1 MKEKIRK
8 FILFAIVV
16 IIVGRTIL
24 NWPRT
29 GWSLKEDVSGTGFL
43 VGDAQGRSLSAKDIE
58 HVVLISIDT
67 CRADHLGCYG
77 YSRKTSPNI
86 DALAE
91 GGVLFNH
98 AVAPVPVTLPSHA
111 TMLTGTSP
119 LYHKVRDNSSY
130 RLSESNITLA
140 EILKENGFATGAA
153 IGSFVL
159 DSQFGLAQGFDTY
172 DDQFLEGRQ
181 EGFFFNERDGKEVTK
196 VANKWLETHRN
207 EKSFLFV
214 HYYDPHRPFIKH
226 KDFAFTLI
234 PFLGFSKERYDSEIA
249 YVDYYIGTII
259 QKLKDLGLYDKT
271 LLIVTGDHG
280 EGLNE
285 HFEMTHGYFVYH
297 DTLHVPLV
305 IKVPG
310 GPAGRKINEAVGLV
324 DIVPTICG
332 LLGIESPSQVQG
344 MDLSGHFFES
354 KVPSRERYLYFES
367 LLPTKYDFGPFT
379 GVVDNRWKYI
389 HTSKPELYD
398 LVEDPGETRNLVE
411 DQVQRVGIMQK
422 QLKMILENNEFK
434 NILAEDVNLST
445 ETLKRLESLGY
456 VSSRRVDEDVKFDQS
471 KSDLEE
477 FIEILAFKEKFQI
490 LTSAHKLKK
499 ARKLCNKMLKKHP
512 EMHRI
517 HYHLGLL
524 SSMEKDG
531 PSVKKH
537 YSNYLASVKSDSNDF
552 VMRLKHSY
560 EIAVAHSNIGN
571 AFMLDGDIAQAIAHY
586 KKALSYDPDNIDTM
600 NKLAFIYAQR
610 GMLDEVAKYCQRI
623 LELDPGHEKALKLLR
638 LIRKKKAGL

>member
-1 MKEKIRK
+1 M
-8 FILFAIVV
+8 
-16 IIVGRTIL
+16 

-43 VGDAQGRSLSAKDIE
+43 VRDAQGRSLSAKDIE

-111 TMLTGTSP
+111 TMLTGTGP

-153 IGSFVL
+153 VGAFVL

-172 DDQFLEGRQ
+172 DDHFLEERQ
-181 EGFFFNERDGKEVTK
+181 EEFFFNERDGKEVTK
-196 VANKWLETHRN
+196 AANDWLESNRN
-207 EKSFLFV
+207 KKSFLFV

-226 KDFAFTLI
+226 KDFVFSSI
-234 PFLGFSKERYDSEIA
+234 PFLGLSKDLYDGEIA

-259 QKLKDLGLYDKT
+259 NKLKDLGIYDKT

-280 EGLNE
+280 EGLKE
-285 HFEMTHGYFVYH
+285 HFEKSHGYFVYH

-310 GPAGRKINEAVGLV
+310 GPAGRKINEVVGLV

-332 LLGIESPSQVQG
+332 LLGIELPSQVQG

-354 KVPSRERYLYFES
+354 EAPSRKRYLYFES

-398 LVEDPGETRNLVE
+398 LVEDPGETKNLIE
-411 DQVQRVGIMQK
+411 DQVQRVGIIQK

-434 NILAEDVNLST
+434 DVLAGDVNPSA

-456 VSSRRVDEDVKFDQS
+456 VSSRRVDEGVKFDQS
-471 KSDLEE
+471 KSDPKE
-477 FIEILAFKEKFQI
+477 FIEIYTFEEKFQI
-490 LTSAHKLKK
+490 LRTANKVKK
-499 ARKLCNKMLKKHP
+499 ARKLCNQMLKKHP
-512 EMHRI
+512 EMYRI
-517 HYHLGLL
+517 HHYLGSL
-524 SSMEKDG
+524 SAMEKDG

-537 YSNYLASVKSDSNDF
+537 YSNYLAGVKSDSNDF
-552 VMRLKHSY
+552 AMRVKNSH
-560 EIAVAHSNIGN
+560 EIAVAHTNVGSV
-571 AFMLDGDIAQAIAHY
+571 FVLDGDMAQAIAHY
-586 KKALSYDPDNIDTM
+586 KKALSYDPYNINAM
-600 NKLAFIYAQR
+600 NKLAFVYTQCGR
-610 GMLDEVAKYCQRI
+610 FDEALKYCQRI
-623 LELDPGHEKALKLLR
+623 LELDPSHEKTFQLLR
-638 LIRKKKAGL
+638 LIKKKKAGL

>member
-16 IIVGRTIL
+16 VIVGRPIL

-29 GWSLKEDVSGTGFL
+29 GWSLEEDVSGTGNL
-43 VGDAQGRSLSAKDIE
+43 VRDVQGRSLSAKDIE

-153 IGSFVL
+153 IGSLIL

-172 DDQFLEGRQ
+172 DDQFLEKRQ
-181 EGFFFNERDGKEVTK
+181 GQVLVNERDSKEVTE
-196 VANKWLETHRN
+196 VANKWLEIHRN

-214 HYYDPHRPFIKH
+214 HYYDPHQPFVPH
-226 KDFAFTLI
+226 KGFTFNAI
-234 PFLGFSKERYDSEIA
+234 PFLRLPKDLYGGEIA
-249 YVDYYIGTII
+249 YVDYHIGKLIT
-259 QKLKDLGLYDKT
+259 KLKDLGIYDKT

-285 HFEMTHGYFVYH
+285 HFEGSHGFFVYH

-305 IKVPG
+305 VKVPG

-332 LLGIESPSQVQG
+332 LLGIELPSQVQG
-344 MDLSGHFFES
+344 MDLSRHFFES
-354 KVPSRERYLYFES
+354 EATSRKRYLYFES

-398 LVEDPGETRNLVE
+398 LVDDPGETKNLIE
-411 DQVQRVGIMQK
+411 DQVQQVGIMQK
-422 QLKMILENNEFK
+422 QLKMILENNEFEG
-434 NILAEDVNLST
+434 ILAEDVNPSA

-456 VSSRRVDEDVKFDQS
+456 VSSRRVDEGVKFEQS
-471 KSDLEE
+471 KPDPEE
-477 FIEILAFKEKFQI
+477 FVEIHRFEEKFQGLWAANKI
-490 LTSAHKLKK
+490 KK
-499 ARKLCNKMLKKHP
+499 ARTLCNKMLKKHP
-512 EMHRI
+512 EISRI
-517 HYHLGLL
+517 HHYLGSL
-524 SSMEKDG
+524 STVEKDG
-531 PSVKKH
+531 SSVKKH
-537 YSNYLASVKSDSNDF
+537 YGDYLASVKPDSND
-552 VMRLKHSY
+552 VAMRLKNSY
-560 EIAVAHSNIGN
+560 QIAIAHSNIGN
-571 AFMLDGDIAQAIAHY
+571 AFMIDGEMAQAIAHY
-586 KKALSYDPDNIDTM
+586 KEALSYAPSHIDTI
-600 NKLAFIYAQR
+600 NKLAFAYMQC
-610 GMLDEVAKYCQRI
+610 GMFDVALKCCQRAF
-623 LELDPGHEKALKLLR
+623 ELDPSYEETFKLLQ
-638 LIRKKKAGL
+638 LIKKNKAGL